1 MEENIGGVNI
11 ATDTNIN
18 QLENSQAN
26 LKFPSLKQLTV
37 GPINKP
43 RLSSVKINELK
54 NLSADDW
61 LIKELS
67 NELQIG
73 DDETNHLGEDD
84 ETFEKYHFVW

>member
-54 NLSADDW
+54 NLSADD
-61 LIKELS
+61 
-67 NELQIG
+67 
-73 DDETNHLGEDD
+73 
-84 ETFEKYHFVW
+84 